1 MSTSKSTDST
11 QNPILFGKD
20 RPYSILLQQ
29 LYDPDLH
36 GYDPSASEKIIPTVG
51 TLVIDD
57 STDNGRGGIAYY
69 VKSVDPKTYKST
81 LRPLRI
87 LQTDDDPDS
96 ALLDSIVT
104 YGSDRFVCY
113 YDDRVRPVQLTID
126 GKLYILGTSKVEYRL
141 LRINANGEEEIV
153 SLYLDSD
160 EQYKG
165 NRIPLTTVAN
175 TNGTIK
181 ICTNCHTLHNINEGE
196 ILTLQIF
203 NSNGQQ
209 TEEYHIICKRSII
222 QDDLLSDGNPIVAFD
237 AEATQMMGDEFY
249 LYESQSPTALNI
261 APFATYADGR
271 TSVFAIDNKT
281 CFMYGFEKDNI
292 PSYPGRRFKIL
303 IKKYLSPR
311 EITTISGF
319 DKTHRSVSCEK
330 WINIIKN
337 DTEYSLKLSIVPWYD
352 NNAKHYKF
360 KFFAYTS
367 EREHI
372 YDVTNFVTINEEFDP
387 MDYNHEQYLKVLFDS
402 DQIFHNGVATVYQ
415 QSWWITLREPGKFES
430 YILKDRKDD
439 EYPYG
444 VESSTSH
451 RPVIHY
457 DESLQ
462 QYYIPTSSFANKT
475 AFLEAFYKFARPP
488 YDTNTELEPVVPT
501 HFTIRAIDNANV
513 LISIPIPVEQYN
525 QLWNIVRMGNQNQL
539 VGGIVLV
546 EFLKLVGSEYR
557 ILYGVP
563 VSVYLSTSGYNR
575 EGNNITGG

>member
-20 RPYSILLQQ
+20 RPYSILLEQ

-36 GYDPSASEKIIPTVG
+36 GYDPRASEKIIPSVG

-57 STDNGRGGIAYY
+57 ASDNGKGGIAYY
-69 VKSVDPKTYKST
+69 VKSVDPVTYKST

-87 LQTDDDPDS
+87 LQTDDDIDS
-96 ALLDSIVT
+96 IFLDSVVA
-104 YGSDRFVCY
+104 YGSGRFVCY
-113 YDDRVRPVQLTID
+113 YDDRVRPIQLTID

-141 LRINANGEEEIV
+141 LRTNKDKEDEII

-160 EQYKG
+160 EKYKG
-165 NRIPLTTVAN
+165 NRIPLTTVLDSK
-175 TNGTIK
+175 GTVK

-196 ILTLQIF
+196 VLTLQVF
-203 NSNGQQ
+203 NANGQQ

-249 LYESQSPTALNI
+249 LYEKQSPTSLNI
-261 APFATYADGR
+261 TPIATYADGN
-271 TSVFAIDNKT
+271 TSVFAIDNKS
-281 CFMYGFEKDNI
+281 CFMYGFDKDNI

-303 IKKYLSPR
+303 IKKFLSAR
-311 EITTISGF
+311 EITVLETF
-319 DKTHRSVSCEK
+319 DKTRRSISCEK

-337 DTEYSLKLSIVPWYD
+337 DTEYSLKITIIPWYD
-352 NNAKHYKF
+352 VNAKHYKF

-367 EREHI
+367 EREHV
-372 YDVTNFVTINEEFDP
+372 YDITNDVIIDEDFDP
-387 MDYNHEQYLKVLFDS
+387 MEYNREQYLKVKFDS
-402 DQIFHNGVATVYQ
+402 DVIFQNGIHAIYQ
-415 QSWWITLREPGKFES
+415 QSWWITLREPDKFES
-430 YILKDRKDD
+430 YILKDSKND
-439 EYPYG
+439 EYAYG
-444 VESSTSH
+444 VEGSTVH

-457 DESLQ
+457 DASLG
-462 QYYIPTSSFANKT
+462 QYYIPTSSFANKD

-488 YDTNTELEPVVPT
+488 YDKNTELEPVVPT
-501 HFTIRAIDNANV
+501 HFTIRAIDTANV
-513 LISIPIPVEQYN
+513 LISVPIPIEQYN
-525 QLWNIVRMGNQNQL
+525 QVWNIVRMGSTDQL

-546 EFLKLVGSEYR
+546 EFLKSVGNEYN

-563 VSVYLSTSGYNR
+563 VSVYLSTTGYNR
-575 EGNNITGG
+575 EGNNITGS